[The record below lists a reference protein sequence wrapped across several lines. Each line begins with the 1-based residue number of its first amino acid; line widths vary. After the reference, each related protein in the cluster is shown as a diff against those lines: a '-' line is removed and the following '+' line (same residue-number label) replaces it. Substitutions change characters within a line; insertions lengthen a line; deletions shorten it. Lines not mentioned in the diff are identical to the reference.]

1 MDGQEVGAQVWMEW
15 MEFQVLQRNAQL
27 QVQPI

>member
-1 MDGQEVGAQVWMEW
+1 MDGQEVVAQVQMEW
-15 MEFQVLQRNAQL
+15 MEFQVLQQNAQL

>member
-1 MDGQEVGAQVWMEW
+1 MDGQEVIAQVRMEW